1 MFHFV
6 IHFIHAEQE
15 VKNQDLRWRNAR
27 LAAEQTGTGPSGG
40 SAVALAQPVQRTVP
54 VTIIIIRDG
63 LRLAAVFMGPMGGLH
78 PPPFPPLSLPH
89 PLPLLAVMKVTAR
102 SRPAKG
108 WPCLMKTDEAEIK
121 CLPTLRDSFITVSP
135 PELWNTLVAELS
147 SSSGARPHGG
157 PSVPLSIP
165 PSFPLLPPCL
175 HSCASITVYIC
186 VCICIR

>member
-1 MFHFV
+1 MFHFI

-27 LAAEQTGTGPSGG
+27 LAAEQTGTGTSGG

-54 VTIIIIRDG
+54 VTTIIIIRDG

-78 PPPFPPLSLPH
+78 PPPYPPH

-108 WPCLMKTDEAEIK
+108 WPSLMKTDEAEIK
-121 CLPTLRDSFITVSP
+121 CLPTLRDSFITVRP
-135 PELWNTLVAELS
+135 PELWNTLVVELS

-157 PSVPLSIP
+157 PSVHPSI
-165 PSFPLLPPCL
+165 LPPPPPRL
-175 HSCASITVYIC
+175 YSCTSITVYIC